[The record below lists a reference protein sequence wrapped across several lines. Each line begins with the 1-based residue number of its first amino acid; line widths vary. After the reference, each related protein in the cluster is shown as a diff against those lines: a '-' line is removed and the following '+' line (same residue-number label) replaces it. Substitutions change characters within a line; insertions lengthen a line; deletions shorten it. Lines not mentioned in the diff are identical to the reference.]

1 MRILIS
7 SSMKVYSQ
15 LPEIVAGL
23 EKHGH
28 SVRMPEQGGG
38 GVGVDFKR
46 RMIENH
52 LEKLRSVDALLL
64 ANIGG
69 RIGTSTFFE
78 AGWAFALG
86 KPVFVLESIDRESD
100 YAEDL
105 LAIGAV
111 ELKGDSGKIKEQEQ

>member
-46 RMIENH
+46 RMIGPAIA
-52 LEKLRSVDALLL
+52 EKA
-64 ANIGG
+64 
-69 RIGTSTFFE
+69 
-78 AGWAFALG
+78 
-86 KPVFVLESIDRESD
+86 K
-100 YAEDL
+100 
-105 LAIGAV
+105 
-111 ELKGDSGKIKEQEQ
+111 KQ